1 MNRKSIKLLLLVLAV
16 LAGFQFAS
24 GVKPSNK
31 TTNKSKPYIPRK
43 PIIPNKTC
51 YYAKVSNCC
60 LLDTLVKLIKR
71 CEVDESWYDWKKY
84 PYIYFNCEYVIPT
97 DTLHRGMLG
106 DSEIISYVTSLSDSD
121 FENMFQGK
129 EVSRDIKIYIF
140 SDNQP
145 LHDVIL
151 NYDGFN
157 FVLESDYKSVN
168 PIFKLHKKTFT
179 SKSEGLVFVKQPVI
193 TIIYKPSGEIEA
205 LPVYTENFSHF

>member
-1 MNRKSIKLLLLVLAV
+1 MNRKSIKLLLLAIFALVFLQI
-16 LAGFQFAS
+16 GFAA
-24 GVKPSNK
+24 KPTNK
-31 TTNKSKPYIPRK
+31 TTGKSKTTYSTK
-43 PIIPNKTC
+43 KLH
-51 YYAKVSNCC
+51 YAKVSNCRV
-60 LLDTLVKLIKR
+60 LDTLVELINQCKIN
-71 CEVDESWYDWKKY
+71 ESWYDWKKY

-205 LPVYTENFSHF
+205 LPVYTGDFPHF